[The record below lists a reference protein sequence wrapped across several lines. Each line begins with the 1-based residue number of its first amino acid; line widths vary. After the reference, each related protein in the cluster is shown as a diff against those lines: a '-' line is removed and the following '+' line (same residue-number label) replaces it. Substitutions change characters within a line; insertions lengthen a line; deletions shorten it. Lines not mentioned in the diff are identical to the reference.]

1 MAVYNVFIV
10 CAIGVPV
17 ALFGHRSHQYE
28 FCFYVIT
35 SCIVFCT
42 TLTLCLVFVPK
53 VCFKLECQLHVLESQ
68 LFVLKKMQL
77 NFIFFQSFKQRK
89 QKHKK
94 ISISSALQECYKCSF
109 WCLPWIPVSDA
120 LVIHVKFSQSR
131 KHSELILEAV
141 NLLSFYFI

>member
-1 MAVYNVFIV
+1 MYNVFIV

-77 NFIFFQSFKQRK
+77 NFIFF
-89 QKHKK
+89 K
-94 ISISSALQECYKCSF
+94 ISSKENKNT
-109 WCLPWIPVSDA
+109 
-120 LVIHVKFSQSR
+120 R
-131 KHSELILEAV
+131 K
-141 NLLSFYFI
+141 

>member
-1 MAVYNVFIV
+1 MLKVHIIFLIGMAVYNVFIV

-53 VCFKLECQLHVLESQ
+53 VCFKLVHQLHVLERQLLTQENAAEINFFFKNSSQ
-68 LFVLKKMQL
+68 KKKTITKTQENTYMFSLTGVL
-77 NFIFFQSFKQRK
+77 
-89 QKHKK
+89 
-94 ISISSALQECYKCSF
+94 YKCSF
-109 WCLPWIPVSDA
+109 
-120 LVIHVKFSQSR
+120 
-131 KHSELILEAV
+131 
-141 NLLSFYFI
+141 